1 MSKWLVKIGWSKR
14 LAKTACQNR
23 LVKTAGQIG
32 WSKRLAKMQDV
43 CPLERN
49 SFPLDDSV
57 GRTKEIVKHLKK
69 CPLFLKALYL
79 HYNPFCFPSINDTS
93 SYLIDKENVEA
104 ELNKYHVAFNE
115 TLLHVLKKKISIT
128 SFDQFRTLKYKIIF
142 EHFLNHGV
150 EELLSKLGDEDFV
163 KALQGEVEGK
173 LAVGEAAGV
182 ATGEAENGEING
194 EINGERPT
202 GRPTEDPPEGDDPQL
217 STANQFLD
225 DHIIAVKK
233 LMYHLRENPPREKGK
248 DPCVKEH
255 LGRLSSLC
263 KSTRVEEGN
272 TCGADGVDTN
282 GEGSNPREKKH
293 PLPILTLQSIGNIH
307 KYRLCQDLLQFI
319 DKEVFPVRRKN
330 EEENSDKV
338 DSTTEEQPIGKENSD
353 KADTTTEEQPI
364 GKENLDRDEIMSIVI
379 YTVIY
384 LCCKMSI
391 IKRLKNKNFHHKNYL
406 NSSGEKSIFFF
417 LENLDKHDLQN
428 VNMMFLLLH
437 FNNNLLGIFERMFNQ
452 QGGWN
457 GRGGGTSLRD
467 YLFIELGAGKANT
480 TRWVKFIM
488 DDLVEILER
497 FFSRGGQRGEG
508 GVAGRAALT
517 GVEGGIHAEERTA
530 NAIEPS
536 REPGEPGEPRER
548 HEPGERHEPPEPRE
562 RCKLLIIE
570 RESLRNKK
578 EKNFLMQM
586 AQGKNQH
593 LLRVKADI
601 SDFHL
606 SKFIY
611 FSENGFKGDGR
622 SPSVLIPDII
632 QFYYYKGV
640 YSWRGGFPSGGSI
653 GGGLPMT
660 DHLRDEERDRG
671 LLPLRGDQ
679 MDDPLRRDKR
689 PNDGAAPI
697 TEAFLRNN
705 LSQLGTYF
713 DVHVKKLLSF
723 LTQGNNNLLRNFD
736 CKKVTFLT
744 KHLCGNGTD
753 LALRML
759 VNNTKNRD
767 KENYFILAPCCHH
780 RCDVQKILG
789 FKLLKELGIHQGHLQ
804 HVVRHMSGYASCDN
818 QAKKTIGK
826 KVKLLVD
833 LARILHLLDEGL
845 QHVYLIKY
853 VSRSITIEN
862 YAIVF
867 FNHRKLDLRN
877 FRHF

>member
-1 MSKWLVKIGWSKR
+1 
-14 LAKTACQNR
+14 
-23 LVKTAGQIG
+23 
-32 WSKRLAKMQDV
+32 MQDV

-49 SFPLDDSV
+49 SFPPDDSI

-79 HYNPFCFPSINDTS
+79 HYNPFCFPNINDTS
-93 SYLIDKENVEA
+93 SYLINNGDVEA
-104 ELNKYHVAFNE
+104 ELNRYHVAFNE
-115 TLLHVLKKKISIT
+115 TILHILKKKIIIT
-128 SFDQFRTLKYKIIF
+128 SFEQFRTLKYKIIF
-142 EHFLNHGV
+142 EQFLNHGV
-150 EELLSKLGDEDFV
+150 EELLSKLRDDDFV
-163 KALQGEVEGK
+163 RALQGEMEGK
-173 LAVGEAAGV
+173 LPPPGV
-182 ATGEAENGEING
+182 AAKEGGNDEQTTGQPMTEPPA
-194 EINGERPT
+194 
-202 GRPTEDPPEGDDPQL
+202 EDPHL

-225 DHIIAVKK
+225 GYIVAVKK
-233 LMYHLRENPPREKGK
+233 LIYHLRETPHQKNGIDSFVK
-248 DPCVKEH
+248 DH
-255 LGRLSSLC
+255 LGRLSSLG
-263 KSTRVEEGN
+263 KSTEAEKGN
-272 TCGADGVDTN
+272 TFRADRVDTN
-282 GEGSNPREKKH
+282 GRGSNPREKH

-307 KYRLCQDLLQFI
+307 KYRLCWDLLQFI
-319 DKEVFPVRRKN
+319 DKEVFPVRREEN
-330 EEENSDKV
+330 EEENI
-338 DSTTEEQPIGKENSD
+338 E
-353 KADTTTEEQPI
+353 KADTITDEQLI
-364 GKENLDRDEIMSIVI
+364 EKENLDRDEIMSIII

-391 IKRLKNKNFHHKNYL
+391 IKRLKNKNFHNKNYL
-406 NSSGEKSIFFF
+406 NSSGEKSIYFF

-437 FNNNLLGIFERMFNQ
+437 FNNNLFGIFERMFNE
-452 QGGWN
+452 GGWN
-457 GRGGGTSLRD
+457 RREGTSLRD

-488 DDLVEILER
+488 DDLVDILER
-497 FFSRGGQRGEG
+497 FFSRGHQRGEG
-508 GVAGRAALT
+508 GVAESAALSRIK
-517 GVEGGIHAEERTA
+517 VDSQAEEGTTKL
-530 NAIEPS
+530 IEQS
-536 REPGEPGEPRER
+536 
-548 HEPGERHEPPEPRE
+548 PEPRE

-578 EKNFLMQM
+578 EKKNFLMQM
-586 AQGKNQH
+586 AQEKNQH

-611 FSENGFKGDGR
+611 FSENGLKGEG
-622 SPSVLIPDII
+622 SSSAFVPDII

-640 YSWRGGFPSGGSI
+640 YSWRGG
-653 GGGLPMT
+653 LPMT
-660 DHLRDEERDRG
+660 DHLGDHLRDNLRD
-671 LLPLRGDQ
+671 DE
-679 MDDPLRRDKR
+679 R
-689 PNDGAAPI
+689 PNHGGTPI

-705 LSQLGTYF
+705 LLQLGTYF

-723 LTQGNNNLLRNFD
+723 LTQGNNNLLKVYDDMNNFLRNFD

-780 RCDVQKILG
+780 RCDVHKILG
-789 FKLLKELGIHQGHLQ
+789 FKVLKKLGINEGHLQ
-804 HVVRHMSGYASCDN
+804 HVVKHMSGYASCDN
-818 QAKKTIGK
+818 QEKKTIGK

-853 VSRSITIEN
+853 VNRSVTIEN
-862 YAIVF
+862 HVIVF
-867 FNHRKLDLRN
+867 FNHHKLDLRN